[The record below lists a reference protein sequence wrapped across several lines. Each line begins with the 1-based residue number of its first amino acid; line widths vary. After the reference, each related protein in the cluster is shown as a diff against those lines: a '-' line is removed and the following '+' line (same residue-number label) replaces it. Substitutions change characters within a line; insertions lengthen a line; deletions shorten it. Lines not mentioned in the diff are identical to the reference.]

1 MDFGNS
7 ISFAQ
12 LPFVELLFRNPKPM
26 NQRTERQIMEVYDSK
41 ILVSEENVIFV
52 SIQYRLTSLGF
63 LHFDQ
68 SDFGLF
74 AHHQRIRF
82 GQQRGNKSILK

>member
-12 LPFVELLFRNPKPM
+12 PPFVELLFRNPKPM
-26 NQRTERQIMEVYDSK
+26 NLLTELQTLEVYDLK

-52 SIQYRLTSLGF
+52 SIQ
-63 LHFDQ
+63 
-68 SDFGLF
+68 
-74 AHHQRIRF
+74 
-82 GQQRGNKSILK
+82 

>member
-1 MDFGNS
+1 
-7 ISFAQ
+7 
-12 LPFVELLFRNPKPM
+12 M
-26 NQRTERQIMEVYDSK
+26 NLRTERQIMEVYDSK

-52 SIQYRLTSLGF
+52 SIQYRLTWPLGF